1 MFPRLRLVCFAVGVA
16 ALASTGAC
24 SYEAKAQ
31 AVAGV
36 DKFHQ
41 QLNDAKLDD
50 IWNGAD
56 DAFRQDTLRLAGSKR
71 PYDAT
76 MDELRYRL
84 GRVVTSSTQELSVES
99 ADSLSTITLVQDT
112 KFERGSAVEHFTFLT
127 RGGVAKLRSYDF
139 TSPQYAIR

>member
-1 MFPRLRLVCFAVGVA
+1 MFQRLRLAFFAVGVV

-24 SYEAKAQ
+24 SYAVKAQ

-41 QLNDAKLDD
+41 QLNDAQFDD

-56 DAFRQDTLRLAGSKR
+56 DAFRQDALRVAGSKR

-76 MDELRYRL
+76 MDQLRHKL
-84 GRVVTSSTQELSVES
+84 GRVVTSSTQKWSVKT
-99 ADSLSTITLVQDT
+99 ADSLSTVTLVQDT
-112 KFERGSAVEHFTFLT
+112 RFERGSAIENFIFLV
-127 RGGVAKLRSYDF
+127 RGAVAKLRDYEF
-139 TSPQYAIR
+139 TSPQYATQ